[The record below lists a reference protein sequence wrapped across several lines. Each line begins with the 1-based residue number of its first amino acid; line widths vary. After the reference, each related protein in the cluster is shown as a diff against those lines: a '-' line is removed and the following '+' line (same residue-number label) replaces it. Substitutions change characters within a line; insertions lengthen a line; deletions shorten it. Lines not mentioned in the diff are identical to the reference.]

1 MYQVLSSVG
10 DEQPVAL
17 YQKLNNLIYP
27 LWNNMTIPKNVN
39 VHIQEI
45 NRTSMLA
52 ELVSKAASIYFGD
65 YLISALDYLKKENAR
80 DAVILMVLKAFE
92 NMPIVTLE

>member
-1 MYQVLSSVG
+1 LSSVG
-10 DEQPVAL
+10 DEQPIVL
-17 YQKLNNLIYP
+17 HSKLNNLIYP
-27 LWNNMTIPKNVN
+27 LWNTITLPKNIN

-52 ELVSKAASIYFGD
+52 ELASKTACIYFGD
-65 YLISALDYLKKENAR
+65 YLISTLDYLKKENAR

>member
-1 MYQVLSSVG
+1 LFQVLSSV
-10 DEQPVAL
+10 DDKQPVVF

-27 LWNNMTIPKNVN
+27 LWNTMAIQKNNN

-45 NRTSMLA
+45 NRISMLA
-52 ELVSKAASIYFGD
+52 ELVSKSATIYFGD
-65 YLISALDYLKKENAR
+65 YLISTLDYLKKENAR
-80 DAVILMVLKAFE
+80 DAVIQMVLKAFE

>member
-1 MYQVLSSVG
+1 
-10 DEQPVAL
+10 
-17 YQKLNNLIYP
+17 
-27 LWNNMTIPKNVN
+27 
-39 VHIQEI
+39 
-45 NRTSMLA
+45 MLA

-65 YLISALDYLKKENAR
+65 YLISTLDYLKKENAR

>member
-1 MYQVLSSVG
+1 VLSSVG

-39 VHIQEI
+39 IHIQEI
-45 NRTSMLA
+45 NRTNMLA

-65 YLISALDYLKKENAR
+65 YLISTLDYLKKENAR